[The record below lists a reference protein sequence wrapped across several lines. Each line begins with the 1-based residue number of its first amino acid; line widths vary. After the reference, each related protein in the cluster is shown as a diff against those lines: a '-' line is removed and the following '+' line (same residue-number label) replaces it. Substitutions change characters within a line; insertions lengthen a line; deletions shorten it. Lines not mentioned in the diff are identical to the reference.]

1 MISAA
6 IEVSPEAAAFQ
17 AAVNEERL
25 LFGQCTAC
33 DKPHYY
39 PRRICPY
46 CSSNA
51 VEWHEASGHGEI
63 YSFSVVRRAEPP
75 YVPAYVTLPEG
86 VSLLTNIVDADL
98 DRLAIGDK
106 VHLVFRVF
114 EEGQLAPYFRVVT

>member
-46 CSSNA
+46 CSSSA
-51 VEWHEASGHGEI
+51 VEWRAASGRGEI
-63 YSFSVVRRAEPP
+63 YSFSVVRRADPP
-75 YVPAYVTLPEG
+75 YAPAYVSLPEG
-86 VSLLTNIVDADL
+86 VTLLTNIVDADF
-98 DRLAIGDK
+98 DALAIGDK
-106 VHLVFRVF
+106 VELVFREV
-114 EEGQLAPYFRVVT
+114 EEGHLAPFFRVAP